1 MPCLGVMASYFLW
14 FHLQH
19 TQGVGVDLGIGLL
32 SSEPAGLNHQVE
44 VTAQQVHEC
53 GREEPLSTVVHP
65 VVGEYTGLK
74 SLGRAEQGALVL
86 PLQAFDTT
94 SPPQPHFSDLPNFK
108 SLICEPLTGP
118 GQQEIRRCSAGAHS
132 QFAVPGTQN
141 STVPMQVGRELELRH
156 MELLGSELR

>member
-1 MPCLGVMASYFLW
+1 MPCLEVMASYLLW
-14 FHLQH
+14 LHLQH

-74 SLGRAEQGALVL
+74 SLGRAERGALVF
-86 PLQAFDTT
+86 PVQAFDTT
-94 SPPQPHFSDLPNFK
+94 SPPQPCFSDLPNFK

-118 GQQEIRRCSAGAHS
+118 GHPSRRSADAQQELIPNLQFQEHKAQLS
-132 QFAVPGTQN
+132 QCK
-141 STVPMQVGRELELRH
+141 
-156 MELLGSELR
+156 